1 MGNIETK
8 AGLGQVTYEAMQGI
22 ELKVG
27 GNSIKIDQTG
37 VTIKGL
43 MISIEGQ
50 VQTELKG
57 LLTTVNASAM
67 LTVKGAI
74 TMIN

>member
-1 MGNIETK
+1 MGNLTAK
-8 AGLGQVTYEAMQGI
+8 ASLGKIAYEAMQGI

-27 GNSIKIDQTG
+27 QNTVTIDQTG

-43 MISIEGQ
+43 NVSVQGQ
-50 VQTELKG
+50 IQTE
-57 LLTTVNASAM
+57 
-67 LTVKGAI
+67 VKGVMTNVKGDGMLVVKGGI